1 MANIFLNKHLWRC
14 LSVSLFIKT
23 HTDQLHLSCTRD
35 TRFGICSRLTH
46 IHTKM
51 YRIEVYYTGNKNIKK
66 RIEKTIVVLA
76 FRFERNEEKNKSFKS
91 NKTDV
96 RTCFQ
101 TLYFL

>member
-1 MANIFLNKHLWRC
+1 
-14 LSVSLFIKT
+14 
-23 HTDQLHLSCTRD
+23 
-35 TRFGICSRLTH
+35 
-46 IHTKM
+46 M